1 MRYFNCM
8 LNTNSELIKANS
20 KIRLNDYDYSGPIA
34 ALNKISEMDD
44 MYATCSTVRC
54 SSNRCGCLR
63 RERTQAQSRRV
74 NSSV

>member
-34 ALNKISEMDD
+34 ALN
-44 MYATCSTVRC
+44 
-54 SSNRCGCLR
+54 
-63 RERTQAQSRRV
+63 
-74 NSSV
+74 